1 MPHLVLNL
9 EEEEED
15 YTLFGIRSN
24 LNDFSLV
31 YFINKNLQIN
41 LTRENMDLSMIY
53 LQKKIF
59 FSLFN
64 YYNHSTH
71 NQWSLMKNKMEFK
84 NIQVEQ
90 NNLFSNNQMSMFM
103 YLIPECKNFDFII
116 KITGLVFNKKEIISL
131 INKINNIEIIS
142 EITELENLSIQSK
155 GNLCF

>member
-9 EEEEED
+9 EDEEE
-15 YTLFGIRSN
+15 YALFGIRSK

-41 LTRENMDLSMIY
+41 FIREKKDLSIIY
-53 LQKKIF
+53 FQKKIF

-64 YYNHSTH
+64 YYNNETQSH
-71 NQWSLMKNKMEFK
+71 WSLMKNKMEFK
-84 NIQVEQ
+84 NTQTDK
-90 NNLFSNNQMSMFM
+90 NNLFGDNQMSMFM
-103 YLIPECKNFDFII
+103 HLIPECKNFDFII

-131 INKINNIEIIS
+131 IKKINNIEIIS
-142 EITELENLSIQSK
+142 EITELNNLSNQSK

>member
-1 MPHLVLNL
+1 MPHLVLNID
-9 EEEEED
+9 EEEE
-15 YTLFGIRSN
+15 YALFGIRSN

-41 LTRENMDLSMIY
+41 LTREKKDLSIIY
-53 LQKKIF
+53 FQKKIF

-64 YYNHSTH
+64 YYDNVTH

-84 NIQVEQ
+84 NKHVEK
-90 NNLFSNNQMSMFM
+90 NNLFSDNQMSMFM
-103 YLIPECKNFDFII
+103 HLIPECKNFDFII
-116 KITGLVFNKKEIISL
+116 KISGLVFNKKEIISL

-142 EITELENLSIQSK
+142 EVAEVKSLSSQSK